1 VGYAPKA
8 PGTFG
13 SLVGVVTIFLSAAF
27 FLRPAHWTD
36 LFSLH
41 PLTDATL
48 MDRHFLVPGSDIH
61 NAALWLPLICAFLL
75 LIFLGLAGVWAAHRA
90 ADHVG
95 IKDPQFVVID
105 EVAGQH
111 LALVLPLIPIAVPNL
126 LAHMDLSVFAVFSAL
141 SLVNW
146 KYLLTGFVLF

>member
-1 VGYAPKA
+1 MRTMTASAEVSAQKEKPRFALAIATALGVGYAPKA

-75 LIFLGLAGVWAAHRA
+75 LILDRKSTRLNSS
-90 ADHVG
+90 
-95 IKDPQFVVID
+95 
-105 EVAGQH
+105 H
-111 LALVLPLIPIAVPNL
+111 L
-126 LAHMDLSVFAVFSAL
+126 
-141 SLVNW
+141 
-146 KYLLTGFVLF
+146 